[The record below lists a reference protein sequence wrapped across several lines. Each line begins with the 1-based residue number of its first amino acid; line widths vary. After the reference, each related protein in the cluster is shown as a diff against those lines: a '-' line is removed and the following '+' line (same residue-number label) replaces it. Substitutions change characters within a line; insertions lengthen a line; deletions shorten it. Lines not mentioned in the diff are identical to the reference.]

1 MTNEEIIKWLEAR
14 KKQRLIEHSMQ
25 EPEELWR
32 RGELQIIGTILPLLK
47 AQQDECEKMQG
58 VEVWVSWDKHHKWEE
73 VARIS
78 TTEPVVEA
86 EGMDGAVIYKTVEP
100 YSYVSKVICKLLNI
114 SPGQC
119 KKFRIVEKI

>member
-1 MTNEEIIKWLEAR
+1 MTNEDIKNKWYSDEPSFDDLLNLAR
-14 KKQRLIEHSMQ
+14 
-25 EPEELWR
+25 
-32 RGELQIIGTILPLLK
+32 
-47 AQQDECEKMQG
+47 QDEREKMQG

-100 YSYVSKVICKLLNI
+100 YSYVSKIICKLLNI

-119 KKFRIVEKI
+119 KKFRIVEEL